1 MKIILFFL
9 VFIFHTQAFAFVLL
23 NPKYSLKDAT
33 KAQVKL
39 SAEGCTAE
47 GISDDEMVASI
58 NWAIDFWN
66 DVPESR
72 LKLSYGGRST
82 ATLSDSRIPENEII
96 VGCDDDLPSVNILGA
111 TEHDRANGSARVT
124 MNSNVYNTGSG
135 YRKASF
141 IGTMGHEI
149 GHGVGLYH
157 SNDPA
162 SIMTYANHAWV
173 DLPTYISQD
182 DVDGVVYLYP
192 NESAVGGLLGSCSS
206 FASDSQTPTH
216 YPLDLLIG
224 FLGVLMIS
232 GFVRWTLKFFI
243 TR

>member
-1 MKIILFFL
+1 MKFIVLLFILTF
-9 VFIFHTQAFAFVLL
+9 QNPAFSFVLL
-23 NPKYSLKDAT
+23 NPKYRLKDPT

-39 SAEGCTAE
+39 SAEGCTSE
-47 GISDDEMVASI
+47 GISDDEMVSSI
-58 NWAIDFWN
+58 NWAIEFWN

-72 LKLSYGGRST
+72 LKLSYGGRSS

-96 VGCDDDLPSVNILGA
+96 VGCDDDLPSNNILGA

-124 MNSNVYNTGSG
+124 MNSNVYNSGSN

-141 IGTMGHEI
+141 IGTMAHEI

-162 SIMTYANHAWV
+162 SIMTYANHEWV

-182 DVDGVVYLYP
+182 DIDGVVYMYP
-192 NESAVGGLLGSCSS
+192 NESSMGGFLGSCAS
-206 FASDSQTPTH
+206 FASDSRETKQFPF
-216 YPLDLLIG
+216 DFIFG
-224 FLGVLMIS
+224 FIGVL
-232 GFVRWTLKFFI
+232 FVSVLLRI
-243 TR
+243 TGRFLRK